1 VSSDQSSNS
10 YQRLQPLER
19 RWRAGVSL
27 LTPAAIA
34 LAPKVAALGVPL
46 CAFRHLTGV
55 PCPLCG
61 GTRICAAL
69 AHGDVSVALQLNP
82 GLLPV
87 LGLAAL
93 HSLLLL
99 ADCAPGNS
107 PVAFCSA
114 PGFYAFLASGPC
126 PDCARDYFF
135 NSVSAAASGC
145 VKCCRQGEQ
154 SEAVHDFWVPGSP
167 RPSATRTCTQLG

>member
-1 VSSDQSSNS
+1 MSNEGS

-19 RWRAGVSL
+19 RWRAGISL

-46 CAFRHLTGV
+46 CAFRYLTDV

-61 GTRICAAL
+61 GTHICAAL
-69 AHGDVSVALQLNP
+69 AHGDLSVALQLNP

-93 HSLLLL
+93 HSLLLMTEALSGQSLVKPRSLLRAWQL
-99 ADCAPGNS
+99 AG
-107 PVAFCSA
+107 VFL
-114 PGFYAFLASGPC
+114 LASWLLRITGVWPT
-126 PDCARDYFF
+126 A
-135 NSVSAAASGC
+135 
-145 VKCCRQGEQ
+145 
-154 SEAVHDFWVPGSP
+154 
-167 RPSATRTCTQLG
+167 

>member
-1 VSSDQSSNS
+1 MSNEGS

-19 RWRAGVSL
+19 RWRAGISL

-34 LAPKVAALGVPL
+34 LAPKVAAMGVPL
-46 CAFRHLTGV
+46 CAFRYLTDV

-69 AHGDVSVALQLNP
+69 AQGDLSVALQLNP

-93 HSLLLL
+93 HSLLQMTEALSGRSLVKPRSLL
-99 ADCAPGNS
+99 RAWQLAG
-107 PVAFCSA
+107 V
-114 PGFYAFLASGPC
+114 FLL
-126 PDCARDYFF
+126 
-135 NSVSAAASGC
+135 
-145 VKCCRQGEQ
+145 
-154 SEAVHDFWVPGSP
+154 GSWLLRITGVWP
-167 RPSATRTCTQLG
+167 TA

>member
-1 VSSDQSSNS
+1 MMGYCVSNEGS

-19 RWRAGVSL
+19 RWRAGISL

-46 CAFRHLTGV
+46 CAFRYLTDV

-69 AHGDVSVALQLNP
+69 AHGDLSVAIQLNP

-93 HSLLLL
+93 HSLLLMTEALSERSLVKPRSLLRAWQL
-99 ADCAPGNS
+99 AG
-107 PVAFCSA
+107 V
-114 PGFYAFLASGPC
+114 FLL
-126 PDCARDYFF
+126 
-135 NSVSAAASGC
+135 
-145 VKCCRQGEQ
+145 
-154 SEAVHDFWVPGSP
+154 GSWLLRIMGVWP
-167 RPSATRTCTQLG
+167 TA

>member
-1 VSSDQSSNS
+1 MGCCVSNEGS

-19 RWRAGVSL
+19 RWRAGISL

-46 CAFRHLTGV
+46 CAFRYLTDV

-69 AHGDVSVALQLNP
+69 AHGDLSVALQLNP

-87 LGLAAL
+87 LGLAGL
-93 HSLLLL
+93 HSLLLMTEALSGRSLVEPRSLLRAWLL
-99 ADCAPGNS
+99 AG
-107 PVAFCSA
+107 V
-114 PGFYAFLASGPC
+114 FL
-126 PDCARDYFF
+126 
-135 NSVSAAASGC
+135 V
-145 VKCCRQGEQ
+145 
-154 SEAVHDFWVPGSP
+154 GSWLLRIMGVWP
-167 RPSATRTCTQLG
+167 TA

>member
-1 VSSDQSSNS
+1 VSSEQSSNS

-99 ADCAPGNS
+99 AEATTGRKLADDRSLLRAWQLAG
-107 PVAFCSA
+107 
-114 PGFYAFLASGPC
+114 GFLLST
-126 PDCARDYFF
+126 
-135 NSVSAAASGC
+135 
-145 VKCCRQGEQ
+145 
-154 SEAVHDFWVPGSP
+154 WVLRVFGLWP
-167 RPSATRTCTQLG
+167 LF

>member
-1 VSSDQSSNS
+1 VSSEGG

-19 RWRAGVSL
+19 RWRAGISL

-46 CAFRHLTGV
+46 CAFRYLTDV

-69 AHGDVSVALQLNP
+69 AHGDLSVALQLNP
-82 GLLPV
+82 GLLSV

-93 HSLLLL
+93 HSLLLMTEALSGRSLVEARSLLRAWQL
-99 ADCAPGNS
+99 AG
-107 PVAFCSA
+107 V
-114 PGFYAFLASGPC
+114 FLL
-126 PDCARDYFF
+126 
-135 NSVSAAASGC
+135 
-145 VKCCRQGEQ
+145 
-154 SEAVHDFWVPGSP
+154 GSWLFRITGVWP
-167 RPSATRTCTQLG
+167 TA

>member
-1 VSSDQSSNS
+1 MGSCVSNEGS

-19 RWRAGVSL
+19 RWRAGISL

-46 CAFRHLTGV
+46 CAFRYLTDI

-61 GTRICAAL
+61 GTRICVGL
-69 AHGDVSVALQLNP
+69 AQGDLSVALQLNP

-93 HSLLLL
+93 HSSVLL
-99 ADCAPGNS
+99 AEAVMGRQLVEPPGLRRAWQVAGAFLIVTWLWRVLGGW
-107 PVAFCSA
+107 PVA
-114 PGFYAFLASGPC
+114 
-126 PDCARDYFF
+126 
-135 NSVSAAASGC
+135 
-145 VKCCRQGEQ
+145 
-154 SEAVHDFWVPGSP
+154 
-167 RPSATRTCTQLG
+167 